1 MEHTPLQFSGVSL
14 GMSVVL
20 VLIGSSIGPA
30 ISAVYL
36 QTYQEI
42 AKGLSNGSGGSF
54 PSPLSYN
61 LIFLS
66 HIDFGYIY
74 WICNLFKKND
84 NVDDTITNNNEEIRI
99 QKQAKKGR
107 CRERSKREKL
117 GPVRTLET
125 ENYLHAR

>member
-1 MEHTPLQFSGVSL
+1 MVAINLAIVDSGISLIQVGTFNITMEHTPLQFSGVSL

-30 ISAVYL
+30 ISAIYL

-42 AKGLSNGSGGSF
+42 AKGLSSRSGGSF

-66 HIDFGYIY
+66 HFDFGYIY
-74 WICNLFKKND
+74 WICNLFKRND
-84 NVDDTITNNNEEIRI
+84 NVDDTITSNNGEIRI
-99 QKQAKKGR
+99 EAG
-107 CRERSKREKL
+107 EKRKM
-117 GPVRTLET
+117 
-125 ENYLHAR
+125 